1 MTACMLPVVLY
12 SLVLGLAFFNSLSIE
27 YKYQVG
33 FGSENMASDGTAN
46 MKHKHHQNKV
56 NPSAFV
62 SAYQFLSSYFKD
74 NFEKNTKVKE

>member
-1 MTACMLPVVLY
+1 MYAASFPVQSDSWFSFL
-12 SLVLGLAFFNSLSIE
+12 LLSIE

-33 FGSENMASDGTAN
+33 FGSENTASDGTAN

-74 NFEKNTKVKE
+74 NFEKNTKVEE